1 MAHKPENDGESAKSL
16 RNKAK
21 STPAIDLPAS
31 EIAEVKPEAAAAEEA
46 SPAPEPAAEPVVETA
61 ASPETPAASPPPPTP
76 SKLVPGLIGLVA
88 GAIGGFAAYHIGEFS
103 RPKAPAAESALVT
116 RLSALEQRIPTAKLG
131 DSAAPQALI
140 ERLEKAEALLAD
152 AGKREATLRTDL
164 GKMGQ
169 ALATES
175 AERKKAV
182 ETLAKTAPAAP
193 VGLVGN
199 AGGAE
204 IDGLKSRIGTVEA
217 LQPKLDTVEKSV
229 QDLTG
234 RIAGLSTRDALGA
247 ANARLAAVTLLEDG
261 FSRSRPL
268 GSTLDLLK
276 NLGADAAALG
286 AFAPFAASGAPDA
299 RKLLEELRALAP
311 PPRANAAPAN
321 QSLVDKLKQGAL
333 SLVEVRRA
341 GDITGTDDAAHLARM
356 EQALQ
361 RGDVTAAAGLAGRL
375 SAAAAPIYAAWRA
388 KAEGR
393 VRAGE
398 ALVALRGEAVSALAK
413 AASAK

>member
-31 EIAEVKPEAAAAEEA
+31 EITEVKPEADAVAD
-46 SPAPEPAAEPVVETA
+46 APPPAEPVAEAVVEA
-61 ASPETPAASPPPPTP
+61 VPPPELQAASPPSPTP
-76 SKLVPGLIGLVA
+76 SKLLPGLIGLVA

-116 RLSALEQRIPTAKLG
+116 RLSALEQRIPTVKPG
-131 DSAAPQALI
+131 DAAAPQALI
-140 ERLEKAEALLAD
+140 ERLEKAETLLAD
-152 AGKREATLRTDL
+152 AGKREAALRAEL
-164 GKMGQ
+164 GKLGQ

-175 AERKKAV
+175 AERKKSV

-193 VGLVGN
+193 VGLLST

-247 ANARLAAVTLLEDG
+247 ANARLAAVALLEDG
-261 FSRSRPL
+261 FARGRPL

-286 AFAPFAASGAPDA
+286 TFAPFAASGAPDA

-311 PPRANAAPAN
+311 PPPANAAPAN
-321 QSLVDKLKQGAL
+321 QSFVDKLKQGAL

-341 GDITGTDDAAHLARM
+341 GDVTGTDDAAHLART

-361 RGDVTAAAGLAGRL
+361 RGDVAASAGLIGRL
-375 SAAAAPIYAAWRA
+375 SAAAAPTYAAWRA

-398 ALVALRGEAVSALAK
+398 ALVALRGEAVTALAK
-413 AASAK
+413 AAAVK

>member
-1 MAHKPENDGESAKSL
+1 MAQKPENDGESAKSL
-16 RNKAK
+16 RSKAK

-31 EIAEVKPEAAAAEEA
+31 EITEVKPETETAAETP
-46 SPAPEPAAEPVVETA
+46 PAPEPAAEPVIEA
-61 ASPETPAASPPPPTP
+61 APPPESPGESPPPSAP

-103 RPKAPAAESALVT
+103 RPKTPQPESALVT
-116 RLSALEQRIPTAKLG
+116 RLGALEQRI
-131 DSAAPQALI
+131 AATKPGEAVPKALV
-140 ERLEKAEALLAD
+140 ERLEKAESLLAE
-152 AGKREATLRTDL
+152 AGKREEALRADL
-164 GKMGQ
+164 GRMGQ
-169 ALATES
+169 ALAAEA

-182 ETLAKTAPAAP
+182 DTLAKAAPAAP

-234 RIAGLSTRDALGA
+234 RVAGLSTRDALGA

-261 FSRSRPL
+261 FASGRPL
-268 GSTLDLLK
+268 TPTLDLLK
-276 NLGADAAALG
+276 NLGSSAAMLG
-286 AFAPFAASGAPDA
+286 AFTPFAASGAPDA
-299 RKLLEELRALAP
+299 KKLLEELRALAP
-311 PPRANAAPAN
+311 PPPANATAPN
-321 QSLVDKLKQGAL
+321 QSLVEKLKQGAL

-341 GDITGTDDAAHLARM
+341 GDITGTDDAAHLARAA
-356 EQALQ
+356 QALQ
-361 RGDVTAAAGLAGRL
+361 RGDIAAAAGLVGRL
-375 SAAAAPIYAAWRA
+375 SPAAAQAHAGWRA
-388 KAEGR
+388 RAEAR

-398 ALVALRGEAVSALAK
+398 ALAALRGEAVTALAK
-413 AASAK
+413 AAAVK

>member
-1 MAHKPENDGESAKSL
+1 MAHKPENDGEGAKSL

-31 EIAEVKPEAAAAEEA
+31 EIAEVKPEAEAVAEA
-46 SPAPEPAAEPVVETA
+46 SPAQEPAAEPVVEA
-61 ASPETPAASPPPPTP
+61 AAPLESPASPPPPSAP
-76 SKLVPGLIGLVA
+76 SRLVPGLIGLVA

-116 RLSALEQRIPTAKLG
+116 RLSALEQRIPTAKPG
-131 DSAAPQALI
+131 DAAAPQALI
-140 ERLEKAEALLAD
+140 DRLEKAEALLAD
-152 AGKREATLRTDL
+152 AGKREAALRAEL
-164 GKMGQ
+164 GRMGQ

-175 AERKKAV
+175 TERKKAV

-261 FSRSRPL
+261 FARGRPL

-286 AFAPFAASGAPDA
+286 AFAPFAATGAPDA

-311 PPRANAAPAN
+311 PPANAAPAN
-321 QSLVDKLKQGAL
+321 QSLVDRLKQGAL

-341 GDITGTDDAAHLARM
+341 GDITGTDDAAHLVRM

-361 RGDVTAAAGLAGRL
+361 RGDIAAAAGLIGRL
-375 SAAAAPIYAAWRA
+375 SAAAAPTYAAWRT
-388 KAEGR
+388 KAESR

-398 ALVALRGEAVSALAK
+398 ALVALRGEAVTALAK
-413 AASAK
+413 AAAVK

>member
-21 STPAIDLPAS
+21 TTPAIDLPAS
-31 EIAEVKPEAAAAEEA
+31 EIAEVKPEAEA
-46 SPAPEPAAEPVVETA
+46 VADASAAPEPAAEPAVETIA
-61 ASPETPAASPPPPTP
+61 PPESTSAPLPQPAP
-76 SKLVPGLIGLVA
+76 SRLMPGLIGLVA

-116 RLSALEQRIPTAKLG
+116 RLSALEQRIPTAKPG
-131 DSAAPQALI
+131 ESATPQALI
-140 ERLEKAEALLAD
+140 ERLEKAEALLTD
-152 AGKREATLRTDL
+152 AGKREAALRTEL

-182 ETLAKTAPAAP
+182 ETLSKSAPGAP
-193 VGLVGN
+193 VGLVGT

-247 ANARLAAVTLLEDG
+247 ANARLAAVTLLEEG
-261 FSRSRPL
+261 FARGRPL

-276 NLGADAAALG
+276 NLGADAATLG
-286 AFAPFAASGAPDA
+286 AFAPFAATGAPDA
-299 RKLLEELRALAP
+299 KKLLEELRALAP
-311 PPRANAAPAN
+311 PPPAHAAPAN
-321 QSLVDKLKQGAL
+321 QSFVDKLKQGAL

-341 GDITGTDDAAHLARM
+341 GDVTGTDDAAHLART

-361 RGDVTAAAGLAGRL
+361 RGDIAAAAGLISRL
-375 SAAAAPIYAAWRA
+375 SATAAPAYAAWRA

-398 ALVALRGEAVSALAK
+398 ALVALRGEAVTALAK
-413 AASAK
+413 AAAVK

>member
-1 MAHKPENDGESAKSL
+1 MAHKPENDGESARSF

-21 STPAIDLPAS
+21 TTPAIDLPAS
-31 EIAEVKPEAAAAEEA
+31 EIAEVKPEAEAVAEA
-46 SPAPEPAAEPVVETA
+46 PAAPEPATEPVIETLTP
-61 ASPETPAASPPPPTP
+61 PESPPAPLPQPAP
-76 SKLVPGLIGLVA
+76 SRLMPGLIGLVA

-103 RPKAPAAESALVT
+103 RPKTPAAESALAT
-116 RLSALEQRIPTAKLG
+116 RLSALEQRIPTGKPGEAV
-131 DSAAPQALI
+131 APQALI
-140 ERLEKAEALLAD
+140 ERLEKAEALLTD
-152 AGKREATLRTDL
+152 AGKREAALRAEL

-175 AERKKAV
+175 ADRKKAV
-182 ETLAKTAPAAP
+182 EALSRSAPGAP
-193 VGLVGN
+193 VGLVGP

-247 ANARLAAVTLLEDG
+247 ANARLAAVTLLDEG
-261 FSRSRPL
+261 FARGRPVA
-268 GSTLDLLK
+268 STLDLLK

-286 AFAPFAASGAPDA
+286 AFAPFAATGAPDA
-299 RKLLEELRALAP
+299 KKLLEELRTLAP
-311 PPRANAAPAN
+311 PPAHAAPAN
-321 QSLVDKLKQGAL
+321 QSFVDKLKQGAL

-341 GDITGTDDAAHLARM
+341 GDVTGTDDAAHLART

-361 RGDVTAAAGLAGRL
+361 RGDIAAAAGLISRL
-375 SAAAAPIYAAWRA
+375 SATAAPAYAAWRA

-398 ALVALRGEAVSALAK
+398 ALVALRGEAVTALAK
-413 AASAK
+413 ATAVK